1 MVKIAVNGKAF
12 RCRSDIFIIHF
23 FLKGNISK
31 LGCNSMFS
39 KTFIDLLEVAT
50 DKFYDLI
57 FFLYNYKI
65 LLVYLRL
72 NCNF

>member
-1 MVKIAVNGKAF
+1 MGKLFDA
-12 RCRSDIFIIHF
+12 DQIFLLSIF

-57 FFLYNYKI
+57 LFL
-65 LLVYLRL
+65 
-72 NCNF
+72 